1 MIGFIGF
8 FLALLRYSAFIFLF
22 PIFAQKGVPNQTKIG
37 FAALMA
43 LAVPANNMEPV
54 GLEVLVIAGIQEIAI
69 GILLAFVTT
78 MAFAILRFAGQLVD
92 VPIGFGMVSI
102 FDPQTGTQV
111 PIFSQFYYMIA
122 LLVFL
127 AIDGH
132 LWVLKAV
139 ASSYQYIPIYGFFS
153 ANITLEAVLTFAGKI
168 FSIGFQIAAPIIGAV
183 LLTDVALGIVT
194 RTVPQINVFVLGFP
208 IKITVGLLIVILAIP
223 TFVAVAERL
232 FGLDGILIKFL
243 VGIIRSNH

>member
-8 FLALLRYSAFIFLF
+8 FQALLRYSAFIFLF

-111 PIFSQFYYMIA
+111 PIFQNYSCCAFSFPGKRSFIGTKPCSG
-122 LLVFL
+122 V
-127 AIDGH
+127 
-132 LWVLKAV
+132 
-139 ASSYQYIPIYGFFS
+139 IYT
-153 ANITLEAVLTFAGKI
+153 I
-168 FSIGFQIAAPIIGAV
+168 
-183 LLTDVALGIVT
+183 
-194 RTVPQINVFVLGFP
+194 
-208 IKITVGLLIVILAIP
+208 
-223 TFVAVAERL
+223 
-232 FGLDGILIKFL
+232 
-243 VGIIRSNH
+243 